1 MTNMRTFGK
10 TRIAV
15 SPFPNREIVSVV
27 KNGYRDIQQN
37 TDLTMLQVVYPY
49 SDSETN
55 LYIAAGCSVW
65 VKGDLAKTNH
75 ARIYSTK
82 EGEKQF
88 ILLPF
93 SEVILYDDFPKCET

>member
-1 MTNMRTFGK
+1 MNIRTFGK
-10 TRIAV
+10 SKIAV

-27 KNGYRDIQQN
+27 TNGYRDIQQN

-49 SDSETN
+49 SDPEAN
-55 LYIAAGCSVW
+55 LNIAAGSSVW
-65 VKGDLAKTNH
+65 VRGDLAKTNY
-75 ARIYSTK
+75 AKVLSTK
-82 EGEKQF
+82 EDGKKF